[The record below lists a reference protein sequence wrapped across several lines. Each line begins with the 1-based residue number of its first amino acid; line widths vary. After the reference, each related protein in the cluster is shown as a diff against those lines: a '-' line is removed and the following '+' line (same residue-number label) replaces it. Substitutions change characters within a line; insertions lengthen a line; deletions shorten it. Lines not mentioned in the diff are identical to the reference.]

1 MDRFESFWTLVR
13 SNRARLRGR
22 SGNELLRPWTQCVPS
37 PEIRKARPQVSQKTR
52 LECRSTTKCISL
64 VLTLSLS
71 LTSFV
76 PQIPAEL
83 SCSCGIQDTCL
94 FRILVSNAVASIG
107 NWVLRGVLV
116 VQDGT
121 SVCGAVAKLGLALL
135 SFSLWGLWSSVSKS
149 TFLSWD
155 GQLTVTE
162 FTVHQPFTIA
172 AVVGTIVLLPR
183 GCLRA
188 DSTARVA
195 SVGRPNLTLVGIEC
209 CHRQTVKH
217 VDEIFGR
224 IPGFTS
230 DRMPLSPCQVLPC
243 CPWRAQPLP

>member
-1 MDRFESFWTLVR
+1 MR
-13 SNRARLRGR
+13 SDCARLRGR

-52 LECRSTTKCISL
+52 LECGSTTKCISL

-94 FRILVSNAVASIG
+94 FRIFVTNAVASIG

-121 SVCGAVAKLGLALL
+121 RWYEC
-135 SFSLWGLWSSVSKS
+135 LWGCCKAW
-149 TFLSWD
+149 
-155 GQLTVTE
+155 LTVT
-162 FTVHQPFTIA
+162 
-172 AVVGTIVLLPR
+172 VLLA
-183 GCLRA
+183 LRLMILGLKKHLLVLRWPA
-188 DSTARVA
+188 DSDRVHRSPAVHDSCCCRHDRVA
-195 SVGRPNLTLVGIEC
+195 AKR
-209 CHRQTVKH
+209 
-217 VDEIFGR
+217 
-224 IPGFTS
+224 
-230 DRMPLSPCQVLPC
+230 LPQS
-243 CPWRAQPLP
+243 R